1 MLSDRHCQLL
11 TAYVDGELTARQR
24 RAVDGLVQR
33 SAEARAFLEDL
44 QSDSAELRS
53 LPPRKAPATLAEKV
67 LGTLSDVPRLPV
79 QPVRPAV
86 IAQGSGM
93 LSTWLG
99 LAAAACVLVMV
110 GVGTYLLFG
119 LLLGDKVE
127 NREVK
132 KDTPPPPQVPVLD
145 PLLAD
150 LFGGAAERFGAN
162 VDAKEVYVRV
172 AVGQLVQAPARERL
186 AKALKKDAAVHV
198 VVPVINSATAV
209 ARLQD
214 AFKKNGITVLVDG
227 PTKSNLKKPGKGV
240 SFVLYVENL
249 KAEEMAQIF
258 ENVGHAEA
266 TGLRRARTI
275 DVVDI
280 KGMTLADR
288 HGLSKLLGV
297 AVKDLEPSI
306 DWSPLVPIDPKN
318 DSKNN
323 GKVQPVERFAL
334 VLAQGSNVNPAK
346 TKQMLQFLAARKGVR
361 PDMLQVVF
369 TIQEAAI

>member
-24 RAVDGLVQR
+24 RTVEDLVQH

-44 QSDSAELRS
+44 QSDSAELRG
-53 LPPRKAPATLAEKV
+53 LPPRKAPTTLAEMV

-79 QPVRPAV
+79 RPAV
-86 IAQGSGM
+86 VTQGSGT

-99 LAAAACVLVMV
+99 LAAAACVLMMV
-110 GVGTYLLFG
+110 GVGTFLLFG

-132 KDTPPPPQVPVLD
+132 KDNPQPPQQLPVLD

-162 VDAKEVYVRV
+162 VDAKEVYVSV
-172 AVGQLVQAPARERL
+172 AVGQLKEAPARERL
-186 AKALKKDAAVHV
+186 DKALKKSAAVHV
-198 VVPVINSATAV
+198 AVPVANSANAV
-209 ARLQD
+209 NRLKD
-214 AFKKNGITVLVDG
+214 AFKKNGITVLMDAA
-227 PTKSNLKKPGKGV
+227 TNKNLNKHGKGL

-249 KAEEMAQIF
+249 QADEMARIF
-258 ENVGHAEA
+258 EYIGHAEA

-275 DVVDI
+275 DVVTI
-280 KGMTLADR
+280 KGMTSDDR
-288 HGLSKLLGV
+288 HGLSKLLQV

-306 DWSPLVPIDPKN
+306 DWSPLVPLDPKN
-318 DSKNN
+318 DAKNADK
-323 GKVQPVERFAL
+323 GPPVERFAL
-334 VLAQGSNVNPAK
+334 VMAQGSDLSPAK
-346 TKQMLQFLAARKGVR
+346 SKEMIQFLKARKGVR
-361 PDMLQVVF
+361 PDRLQVVL